1 MSTFLACDWGTTNM
15 RAWILDGDGKVL
27 GGRDFPLGVSRLEP
41 GEARRRFLEE
51 VRPTLEAEG
60 LPALLCGMIGSNL
73 GWRAVPY
80 CQAPVGL
87 ADLAAQLAELEAP
100 GAPVRIVPGVQGPG
114 LDDAPEVM
122 RGEETQVLGWM
133 ALDPARAQGR
143 HVVCHPGTHAKWVVL
158 EDGRIARFL
167 TAMTG
172 ELFDVLRKHSVLKG
186 EAGAPDA
193 DAFALG
199 LRSAGAGD
207 ALSTRLFSVRT
218 RVVADGLAPASAA
231 SYLSGLLIGSETAGL
246 PPLLGLETGSKVAV
260 VGEPGLC
267 DLYETAL
274 VHHGFAVSR
283 HDGDE
288 AVLAGLAALQRHVSQ

>member
-1 MSTFLACDWGTTNM
+1 MSTFLACDWGTTNL
-15 RAWILDGDGKVL
+15 RAWILDGDGKAL
-27 GGRDFPLGVSRLEP
+27 DGRDFPLGVSRLEP
-41 GEARRRFLEE
+41 GEARRRFLDE
-51 VRPTLEAEG
+51 VRPALQAEA

-80 CQAPVGL
+80 RKAPVGL
-87 ADLAAQLAELEAP
+87 AELAAGLEALEAP

-114 LDDAPEVM
+114 LAGAPEVM

-133 ALDPARAQGR
+133 ALDPDRATGR

-158 EDGRIARFL
+158 EDARIVRFL

-172 ELFDVLRKHSVLKG
+172 ELFDILRKHSVLKS
-186 EAGAPDA
+186 EAGPPDPE
-193 DAFALG
+193 AFALG
-199 LRSAGAGD
+199 LSSAGAGD
-207 ALSTRLFSVRT
+207 ALSSRLFTART
-218 RVVADGLAPASAA
+218 WVVAGGLAPGAAA

-246 PPLLGLETGSKVAV
+246 PTLLGLQSGAKVAV

-274 VHHGFAVSR
+274 THHGFEVSR
-283 HDGDE
+283 HDGDA
-288 AVLAGLAALQRHVSQ
+288 AVRAGLAALQRHLSP